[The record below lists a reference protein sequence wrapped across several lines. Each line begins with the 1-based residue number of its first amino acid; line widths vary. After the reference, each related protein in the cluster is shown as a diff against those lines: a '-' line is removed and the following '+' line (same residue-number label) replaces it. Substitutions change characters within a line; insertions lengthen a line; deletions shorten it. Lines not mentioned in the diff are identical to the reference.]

1 LKQSEYSL
9 ALSASNVDFG
19 SSEPRGFKFRAE
31 YDEAHDKERDN
42 LQSSPLR
49 ASHLTKS
56 LQEEPSS
63 SFAAWKQKNSSEKG
77 NTPGTTPGTTGT
89 GKKQQAKDKE
99 NISHND
105 HDSSTTEINSK
116 RKSAT
121 GSTGRKSRS
130 NNSPPAYEKMDKV
143 ASLEARLAG
152 ANKTIKA
159 LEADLRVKNEK
170 IQDLGKEI
178 EKKNK
183 LIESQQSSSVSGS
196 QLKKSNEVKES
207 LTTIMRKKEKDMEKK
222 LKEQEILLTENKKYM
237 TRLQELNSKLLSK
250 VKELEDE
257 NLFLKTNEEVTAK
270 VKAYEE
276 ENKKLKEKLKGLEK
290 ENRQVIER
298 CDEQEARIRKMVD
311 MYENFERKS
320 EKFIQKNRNM
330 TDTLLSLINLNNDWT
345 SALGEG
351 EEIHG

>member
-1 LKQSEYSL
+1 MMNIPVTEFFKELLFNCFFLVPKNRSKNKTPLPPAEPKNLKDSEYSL

-19 SSEPRGFKFRAE
+19 ISEPRGFKFRQE
-31 YDEAHDKERDN
+31 YDEGIDKERDN
-42 LQSSPLR
+42 FQSSPLR
-49 ASHLTKS
+49 ASHLSKS
-56 LQEEPSS
+56 IQDENST
-63 SFAAWKQKNSSEKG
+63 FAAWKEKKKTSEKKPQG
-77 NTPGTTPGTTGT
+77 
-89 GKKQQAKDKE
+89 KDKE

-105 HDSSTTEINSK
+105 NDTSTTEISSK
-116 RKSAT
+116 RKSVT

-143 ASLEARLAG
+143 SSLEARLAG

-170 IQDLGKEI
+170 ILDLGKEI

-183 LIESQQSSSVSGS
+183 LIDSQRSNSASGS
-196 QLKKSNEVKES
+196 GLKKSDEVKES
-207 LTTIMRKKEKDMEKK
+207 LTTLMRKKEKDMEKK

-276 ENKKLKEKLKGLEK
+276 ENKK
-290 ENRQVIER
+290 
-298 CDEQEARIRKMVD
+298 
-311 MYENFERKS
+311 
-320 EKFIQKNRNM
+320 
-330 TDTLLSLINLNNDWT
+330 
-345 SALGEG
+345 
-351 EEIHG
+351 